1 MKPPPLVY
9 RRPGSLDE
17 ALDLLREHGDEAKP
31 LAGGQSLV
39 PLLNL
44 RMARPAVLVDL
55 NRLDGLDAIGE
66 ANGSIRAGAL
76 VRQAAFEASPLVRL
90 RLPLVSEC
98 LPFVGHFVTRN
109 RGTVGGSIA
118 HADASAELPLALV
131 ALGGSV
137 VAASGQGLRTI
148 PTDEF
153 FVTHFTTAL
162 QPDELL
168 VETVWPAA
176 PPACGFAF
184 EELAQ
189 RAGDYA
195 LSMAACVLEIEDGRV
210 ERARVAVASV
220 TDRPTVLAEASAL
233 LRGRAVDAEGAREA
247 GSAAAA
253 AVEPAGSLHASG
265 EYLRHI
271 TAVLVER
278 AVLRAWAS
286 GREAG

>member
-1 MKPPPLVY
+1 MKPPPVVY
-9 RRPGSLDE
+9 HRPESLDE
-17 ALDLLREHGDEAKP
+17 ALDVLREHGDEAKP

-44 RMARPAVLVDL
+44 RMARPAALIDL
-55 NRLDGLDAIGE
+55 NRLDGLDRIDE
-66 ANGSIRAGAL
+66 ANGAIRAGAV
-76 VRQAAFEASPLVRL
+76 VRQAAFEASPLVPP

-98 LPFVGHFVTRN
+98 LPFVGHVVTRN

-137 VAASGQGLRTI
+137 VAASRQGRRTI
-148 PTDEF
+148 HADEF

-162 QPDELL
+162 RPDELL

-176 PPACGFAF
+176 RPGSGYAF

-195 LSMAACVLEIEDGRV
+195 LSMAASVLEIDDGRV
-210 ERARVAVASV
+210 RHARVAVASV
-220 TDRPTVLAEASAL
+220 TERPTVLAEASAL
-233 LRGRAVDAEGAREA
+233 LTGRAVDAEAARAA

-253 AVEPAGSLHASG
+253 AIEPSGSLHASG
-265 EYLRHI
+265 DYLRHL
-271 TAVLVER
+271 TALLVER
-278 AVLRAWAS
+278 AVLRAWANAQ
-286 GREAG
+286 EAG